1 LSGEVLG
8 TISYGELAL
17 DGRMKIFGLV
27 LLLVGCGVVRGQ
39 VVEAPLLQCDG
50 LPCVDVTTPKGT
62 VRLSVDLGDPPS
74 FLDEDTARKL
84 GATLVPI
91 IGEDGKPYRGY
102 GRAEMSDLKM
112 ESGSLDPI
120 NFVTQDLKKPIAKGQ
135 MPHTDGSLGYSAFTD
150 KVLTLDYVHHRMKIS
165 PAPAAGQACKQSK
178 VSLITFGAKGPP
190 IVVATGFE
198 VNGKPVTAQ
207 VDTLYSGTLL
217 VYPTSVAKLG
227 LDVESKST
235 DAVTFP
241 YTDGSVEM
249 MRAKAKTV
257 GFGGRV
263 LEKDGALYFA
273 GPKVHLPGDLFD
285 ATVGDALLRGH
296 VLTVDF
302 RSMCLTLEQS

>member
-1 LSGEVLG
+1 
-8 TISYGELAL
+8 
-17 DGRMKIFGLV
+17 MKILGLILSAA
-27 LLLVGCGVVRGQ
+27 LLAGGGMMRGQ
-39 VVEAPLLQCDG
+39 TIDAPLLQCDG

-62 VRLSVDLGDPPS
+62 VRLAIDLGDPPS
-74 FLDEDTARKL
+74 FLDEDVARRI
-84 GATLVPI
+84 GATLVPVT
-91 IGEDGKPYRGY
+91 GPDGKPVAGY
-102 GRAEMSDLKM
+102 SRAAVSNLKVG
-112 ESGSLDPI
+112 SGAFAPV
-120 NFVTQDLKKPIAKGQ
+120 NFVTEDLKKMVAAGQ
-135 MPHTDGSLGYSAFTD
+135 MPHVDGSLGYSAFKD
-150 KVLTLDYVHHRMKIS
+150 SVLTLDYVRHRMMVS
-165 PAPAAGQACKQSK
+165 PAPAAGQACKESK
-178 VSLITFGAKGPP
+178 VSLIHFGEKGPP

-227 LDVESKST
+227 LEAESKST

-257 GFGGRV
+257 GFGGRM

-273 GPKVHLPGDLFD
+273 GPKVHLPGDVFD
-285 ATVGDALLRGH
+285 ATVGDALFRGH

-302 RSMCLTLEQS
+302 RSMCLTFD